1 MSGTEVLDYTARQKI
16 GGTHVNQAY
25 VKQFPVLPPSSIT
38 HHLSSFITPRVLELT
53 YTAHDLTAFAR
64 DLGYGG
70 GPFTWNDERRFW
82 LRAEL
87 DALYFILYGI
97 AREDVDYVM
106 DTFPIVR
113 RKDEAA
119 HGSYRTKE
127 AILSVYDELQTLG
140 LERLGE
146 YRSRVPGGD
155 VAGGWEP
162 TTEGAKA

>member
-1 MSGTEVLDYTARQKI
+1 MQTNIQLANVRVHRLGLTDDFLLNLSDRAQTAKVDRTTPVSYNLLPNVSLEEAILDAWDD
-16 GGTHVNQAY
+16 
-25 VKQFPVLPPSSIT
+25 
-38 HHLSSFITPRVLELT
+38 
-53 YTAHDLTAFAR
+53 AHKTWV
-64 DLGYGG
+64 
-70 GPFTWNDERRFW
+70 FTWNGNRRFW

-97 AREDVDYVM
+97 ERGDVDYIM
-106 DTFPIVR
+106 DTFPIVK
-113 RKDEAA
+113 RKDIAA

-146 YRSRVPGGD
+146 YRSRMSGEA

-162 TTEGAKA
+162 EPEGVNA